1 MKKVIILSCSTGQ
14 GHNSCAQA
22 VQEYFQLQNVP
33 CEIRDALDFVSPG
46 FARFM
51 SWGHS
56 FVYRHLPGLFQWG
69 YQYSDNHPHVLG
81 RGSGVYALLTS
92 GAGRMGQYLE
102 EGGFDTVICTHV
114 FAGMILSHALSQRP
128 LPVQT
133 AFIATDYTCY
143 PCTELC
149 GVDRYFIPCGEL
161 TETYV
166 RRGIP
171 RERIVSAGI
180 PVRQSFWTY
189 SEDAKAQLG
198 LDPGRSHLLV
208 MCGSMGCG
216 PLARILRQL
225 KLTLPEAA
233 EATVICGSNRR
244 LYRKLSRLC
253 QGDPRLH
260 VVGYTQQVPLYMDAS
275 QLYLTKPGGISVTE
289 AAAKHLPMAFV
300 NAVAGCEQYNLDF
313 FTHMGAAL
321 TAATP
326 EALAQESVRVLHSPA
341 DQQRMREALLRYDQP
356 DGARRIF
363 EELSGESVL
372 CGKKTL

>member
-22 VQEYFQLQNVP
+22 VQDYFQLQNVP
-33 CEIRDALDFVSPG
+33 CEIREALDFVSPG

-69 YQYSDNHPHVLG
+69 YQYSDNHPGVLG
-81 RGSGVYALLTS
+81 RGSGVYSLLIS
-92 GAGRMGQYLE
+92 GADRMGQYLAD
-102 EGGFDTVICTHV
+102 GGYDTVICTHV
-114 FAGMILSHALSQRP
+114 FAGMILSHALRKHP

-149 GVDRYFIPCGEL
+149 EVDRYFIPCGEL

-166 RRGIP
+166 SRGIP
-171 RERIVSAGI
+171 RERIVPAGI
-180 PVRQSFWTY
+180 PVRRSFWAG
-189 SEDAKAQLG
+189 SENAKEQLG
-198 LDPGRSHLLV
+198 LDPKRSHLLV

-216 PLARILRQL
+216 PLVRILQQL
-225 KLTLPEAA
+225 RHLLPEEA

-244 LYRKLSRLC
+244 LYNKLSRLC

-300 NAVAGCEQYNLDF
+300 NAVAGCEQFNMDF

-321 TAATP
+321 TASTP
-326 EALAQESVRVLHSPA
+326 EALAQESVRVLQDCTA
-341 DQQRMREALLRYDQP
+341 RQRMEEALLRYDQP

-372 CGKKTL
+372 CGKTTL